1 MFLDALAVMTALRI
15 AQVIRPGLS
24 SWAAWIKEIPETPD
38 IGFHF
43 FLIFAAVWVVV
54 FVNLSIYDP
63 HKHLKPVEELVAFL
77 KGCVII
83 VVVIPGILYFANR
96 EMSRVLFISFAL
108 LASIFTLSY
117 RLVYRVGF
125 QAGLFKTHEDR
136 RILIVG
142 AGVIGKRLAETI
154 QNFNHYG
161 FKVVGYVDD
170 DPDLILTGNGVL
182 GDLDQTRAIIE
193 SQKIQHLI
201 IALPRWAHA
210 RTTELV
216 ERVHDL
222 SVRVWV
228 IPDYFALALNKA
240 AVVEFAEFPLIDLR
254 PPMLN
259 SYQRLIKRVFDLLI
273 AIPLFV
279 LTLPA
284 FGLLALL
291 IKLDAD
297 GPVLYRSKR
306 LKENGTVFEMLKFR
320 TMVQGADT
328 ALPQVIKDTENGV
341 VVHKR
346 PDDPRVT
353 KIGKFL
359 RRTSLDELPQLI
371 NIIRGEMSLVGPRPE
386 LPEMVSLYEPWQ
398 RARFAVPQG
407 LTGWWQVSGR
417 SDKPMHLH
425 TEDDLYYIQHYSLWF
440 DLQILLRTVIAV
452 IKGEG
457 AY

>member
-1 MFLDALAVMTALRI
+1 M
-15 AQVIRPGLS
+15 
-24 SWAAWIKEIPETPD
+24 
-38 IGFHF
+38 
-43 FLIFAAVWVVV
+43 
-54 FVNLSIYDP
+54 
-63 HKHLKPVEELVAFL
+63 
-77 KGCVII
+77 
-83 VVVIPGILYFANR
+83 
-96 EMSRVLFISFAL
+96 
-108 LASIFTLSY
+108 
-117 RLVYRVGF
+117 
-125 QAGLFKTHEDR
+125 
-136 RILIVG
+136 
-142 AGVIGKRLAETI
+142 
-154 QNFNHYG
+154 
-161 FKVVGYVDD
+161 
-170 DPDLILTGNGVL
+170 
-182 GDLDQTRAIIE
+182 
-193 SQKIQHLI
+193 
-201 IALPRWAHA
+201 
-210 RTTELV
+210 
-216 ERVHDL
+216 
-222 SVRVWV
+222 
-228 IPDYFALALNKA
+228 
-240 AVVEFAEFPLIDLR
+240 
-254 PPMLN
+254 
-259 SYQRLIKRVFDLLI
+259 
-273 AIPLFV
+273 
-279 LTLPA
+279 
-284 FGLLALL
+284 L
-291 IKLDAD
+291 IKLDGD

-328 ALPQVIKDTENGV
+328 ALAQEIKDIQNEV